1 MIESKRLLLPL
12 HGNSWQ
18 MNRIWLPLGVVSELL
33 AIMMG
38 RVELSYLSCGFF
50 LLYFSLS
57 FPRLEWYSRL
67 LALATVAILA
77 VVMLVGKM
85 TPERVADAA
94 ESAAFYAA
102 FLGSLGLMNAL
113 VRRLEVLRRI
123 HDVLLGGRP
132 EFLYPKY
139 VLTSCG
145 VSSVLSFGVMHVLCG
160 SLSETLDQRGIEGS
174 ARVNWVRSLLIA
186 TLRGFALVPLIAP
199 TSVALAILAREVP
212 DLSWSTLL
220 PYTACAAVLFLLAG
234 AVLERRRFKEISS
247 QRVQLDGIPGGT
259 WTLVIFVSILL
270 AGMALLVSLAD
281 LKVSQAAMLLVPV
294 MTLVYLLIKER
305 KPRALIKEVA
315 NNMEGQRNEMCI
327 FASSAAMGG
336 ILASLVP
343 TELIDPEL
351 LTPQWEMLIAT
362 VGLLLLPL
370 GAAIGIAPI
379 AVMSFLAG
387 VLAQLQILG
396 LSPLTTGVALSI
408 GFSLAMMLSPF
419 GPSVMILSRMGRVS
433 KYIVAFN
440 WNGMFTLASLPLMLA
455 LLAVL
460 VW

>member
-1 MIESKRLLLPL
+1 MVP
-12 HGNSWQ
+12 Q
-18 MNRIWLPLGVVSELL
+18 PAVVSVL
-33 AIMMG
+33 APPM
-38 RVELSYLSCGFF
+38 
-50 LLYFSLS
+50 
-57 FPRLEWYSRL
+57 
-67 LALATVAILA
+67 
-77 VVMLVGKM
+77 
-85 TPERVADAA
+85 
-94 ESAAFYAA
+94 
-102 FLGSLGLMNAL
+102 
-113 VRRLEVLRRI
+113 
-123 HDVLLGGRP
+123 
-132 EFLYPKY
+132 
-139 VLTSCG
+139 
-145 VSSVLSFGVMHVLCG
+145 
-160 SLSETLDQRGIEGS
+160 
-174 ARVNWVRSLLIA
+174 IA
-186 TLRGFALVPLIAP
+186 PLTLRFVPE
-199 TSVALAILAREVP
+199 SVTVHVYVFFC
-212 DLSWSTLL
+212 SS
-220 PYTACAAVLFLLAG
+220 
-234 AVLERRRFKEISS
+234 RRRHTRCGRDWSS
-247 QRVQLDGIPGGT
+247 DVC
-259 WTLVIFVSILL
+259 S
-270 AGMALLVSLAD
+270 SD
-281 LKVSQAAMLLVPV
+281 L
-294 MTLVYLLIKER
+294 TLVYLLIKER

-315 NNMEGQRNEMCI
+315 NNMEGQRNEMSI

-440 WNGMFTLASLPLMLA
+440 WNGLFTLASLPLMLA

>member
-1 MIESKRLLLPL
+1 
-12 HGNSWQ
+12 
-18 MNRIWLPLGVVSELL
+18 
-33 AIMMG
+33 MG

-199 TSVALAILAREVP
+199 TSIALAILAREVP
-212 DLSWSTLL
+212 DLSWSALL
-220 PYTACAAVLFLLAG
+220 PYTACAAVLFMIAG
-234 AVLERRRFKEISS
+234 SLLERHRFKAISS
-247 QRVQLDGIPGGT
+247 QRVQLDGIPQGAG
-259 WTLVIFVSILL
+259 TLVVFVGLLL
-270 AGMALLVSLAD
+270 AGMGLLVGLTE
-281 LKVSQAAMLLVPV
+281 LNVSRAAILLVPT
-294 MTLVYLLIKER
+294 MTLAYVLYKER
-305 KPRALIKEVA
+305 KPKALLREVA
-315 NNMEGQRNEMCI
+315 NNMIGQRNEMSI
-327 FASSAAMGG
+327 FASSAALGG

-343 TELIDPEL
+343 TDLISPDL
-351 LTPQWEMLIAT
+351 LTPQWELAVAT
-362 VGLLLLPL
+362 AGLLLLPL

-387 VLAQLQILG
+387 VLAQLQTMG
-396 LSPLTTGVALSI
+396 LSALATGVGVAI
-408 GFSLAMMLSPF
+408 GFSLAMGREPVGLS
-419 GPSVMILSRMGRVS
+419 VV
-433 KYIVAFN
+433 
-440 WNGMFTLASLPLMLA
+440 
-455 LLAVL
+455 
-460 VW
+460 

>member
-12 HGNSWQ
+12 FGNTWQ

-33 AIMMG
+33 AIVTG
-38 RVELSYLSCGFF
+38 WQVLSYLSCGFF
-50 LLYFSLS
+50 LLFFSLS
-57 FPRLEWYSRL
+57 FSRLEWYARL
-67 LALATVAILA
+67 LALSTVAILGI
-77 VVMLVGKM
+77 VMIAGKM

-123 HDVLLGGRP
+123 HDVLLGGP
-132 EFLYPKY
+132 SGLLYPKY

-145 VSSVLSFGVMHVLCG
+145 VSSVLNFGVMHVLCG
-160 SLSETLDQRGIEGS
+160 SLSETLDQRGIEGP

-212 DLSWSTLL
+212 ELSWSVLL

-234 AVLERRRFKEISS
+234 AVLERHRFKEISS
-247 QRVQLDGIPGGT
+247 QRLRLEGIPAGT
-259 WTLVIFVSILL
+259 WILLVFVTTLL
-270 AGMALLVSLAD
+270 AGMAFLVSWAD
-281 LKVSQAAMLLVPV
+281 LKVSQAAMLLIPV
-294 MTLVYLLIKER
+294 MTLTYLLVRER
-305 KPRALIKEVA
+305 RPRELIQEVA
-315 NNMEGQRNEMCI
+315 TNMEGQRNEMCI
-327 FASSAAMGG
+327 FGCSAAMGG

-343 TELIDPEL
+343 TQLIDPAL
-351 LTPQWEMLIAT
+351 LTPQWELLIAT
-362 VGLLLLPL
+362 AGLLLLPM

-387 VLAQLQILG
+387 VLAQLQSMG

-433 KYIVAFN
+433 KYIVAFH
-440 WNGMFTLASLPLMLA
+440 WNGLFTLASLPLMLV

-460 VW
+460 AW